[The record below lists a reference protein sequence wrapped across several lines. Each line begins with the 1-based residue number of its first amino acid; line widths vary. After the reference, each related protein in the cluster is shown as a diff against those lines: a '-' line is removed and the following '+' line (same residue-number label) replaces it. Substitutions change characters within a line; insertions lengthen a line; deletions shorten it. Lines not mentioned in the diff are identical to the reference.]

1 SAAHHSVH
9 ATPSSKVKGVYYEHE
24 PATLIPRRGKLV
36 RDLHN
41 KGLSPD
47 FIQLVVNLG
56 LVDVHT
62 AYEANVPES
71 AFESLVDNSLVVR
84 PNPAPGTS
92 KVKPQT
98 ADSSEDEVH
107 ESEVAY
113 VDTFKRLLDSL
124 SSSTTIATL
133 PPDYRKTLYVCKDNQ
148 TKRVQGSELKPDLAL
163 YREENSTR
171 DISRVQ
177 ILFEAKQ
184 HMNEETA
191 YKKYLGQFADYA
203 LEIWKTQPLRTFVPL
218 LMLLGCNLYLAV
230 FTRRG
235 YYTTTIGQV
244 MCQRTSDLTSCRDD
258 VLPAIRTLWF
268 LLTLPP
274 SNIGQLNTSIHSF
287 NYVDIKS
294 IAGQAVLEV
303 VPFPS
308 DSSIEVGSR
317 IPQSIPIVGRC
328 AHLFKARYGNMD
340 VVLKISSTPINR
352 LPEGAIYEVLATK
365 DDDSNPR
372 VSGIPRVHSSGIL
385 ANNIDGYRVEY
396 VLMKDCGTTVV
407 KYFDELRASKLPAA
421 DIVREARKCVESV
434 METLAQAR
442 HVSVLHRDLSPG
454 NIAIKGGRTYVIDWG
469 YAKLLCPPSEPLD
482 VVIFKHLDKN
492 NDSFK
497 TDLAS
502 RWGLDWDKVMS
513 KETNKDPFT
522 GTSMYM
528 STQMLLQVKRRSI
541 FNDIES
547 VFYVILDAL
556 STRDRSAS
564 AEDSPPGFAFFASNI
579 TAFTRIG
586 LLGCDRLCFADF
598 GVKTDGSQA
607 LEDMLCGMHRFL
619 FFSGDR
625 YIGGYLRDEYERQFD
640 RVAAASFMNAATI
653 QLLDGEGDAVKPA
666 PNSPQRCGPE
676 YLAPN
681 APEQPVASSSR
692 PHMELQMPVHRDS
705 TIGDSSS
712 SDDGENTRPL
722 KNVANVLDSPTPRA
736 SQNRGRG
743 RAIVAQKLA
752 PRTLAPR
759 TRGVAKPRAQAR
771 SAAST
776 TSSTLRASNSEPGND
791 ATILSGGVA
800 EGGSRRVTTRSSSLL
815 SASSVKRSREGEPD
829 TTTGRRLKHKK
840 PSSQMD
846 VDST

>member
-1 SAAHHSVH
+1 
-9 ATPSSKVKGVYYEHE
+9 
-24 PATLIPRRGKLV
+24 
-36 RDLHN
+36 
-41 KGLSPD
+41 
-47 FIQLVVNLG
+47 
-56 LVDVHT
+56 
-62 AYEANVPES
+62 
-71 AFESLVDNSLVVR
+71 
-84 PNPAPGTS
+84 
-92 KVKPQT
+92 
-98 ADSSEDEVH
+98 
-107 ESEVAY
+107 
-113 VDTFKRLLDSL
+113 
-124 SSSTTIATL
+124 
-133 PPDYRKTLYVCKDNQ
+133 
-148 TKRVQGSELKPDLAL
+148 
-163 YREENSTR
+163 
-171 DISRVQ
+171 
-177 ILFEAKQ
+177 
-184 HMNEETA
+184 
-191 YKKYLGQFADYA
+191 
-203 LEIWKTQPLRTFVPL
+203 
-218 LMLLGCNLYLAV
+218 
-230 FTRRG
+230 
-235 YYTTTIGQV
+235 
-244 MCQRTSDLTSCRDD
+244 
-258 VLPAIRTLWF
+258 
-268 LLTLPP
+268 
-274 SNIGQLNTSIHSF
+274 
-287 NYVDIKS
+287 
-294 IAGQAVLEV
+294 
-303 VPFPS
+303 
-308 DSSIEVGSR
+308 
-317 IPQSIPIVGRC
+317 
-328 AHLFKARYGNMD
+328 
-340 VVLKISSTPINR
+340 
-352 LPEGAIYEVLATK
+352 
-365 DDDSNPR
+365 
-372 VSGIPRVHSSGIL
+372 
-385 ANNIDGYRVEY
+385 
-396 VLMKDCGTTVV
+396 
-407 KYFDELRASKLPAA
+407 
-421 DIVREARKCVESV
+421 ARKCVESV

-469 YAKLLCPPSEPLD
+469 YAKLLFPPNEPFD
-482 VVIFKHLDKN
+482 IVIFKHLDKN

-502 RWGLDWDKVMS
+502 RWGFDWDKVMT
-513 KETNKDPFT
+513 KETEKDPFT

-586 LLGCDRLCFADF
+586 LLGCDRLCFDDF

-692 PHMELQMPVHRDS
+692 PHTELQMPVHRDS

-736 SQNRGRG
+736 PQNRGRGRGRGGRGG

-759 TRGVAKPRAQAR
+759 TRGVAKSRAQAR

-776 TSSTLRASNSEPGND
+776 TSRTLLTSNSEPGND
-791 ATILSGGVA
+791 ATVLSGGVA

-829 TTTGRRLKHKK
+829 TITGRRLKHKK

>member
-1 SAAHHSVH
+1 
-9 ATPSSKVKGVYYEHE
+9 
-24 PATLIPRRGKLV
+24 
-36 RDLHN
+36 
-41 KGLSPD
+41 
-47 FIQLVVNLG
+47 
-56 LVDVHT
+56 
-62 AYEANVPES
+62 
-71 AFESLVDNSLVVR
+71 
-84 PNPAPGTS
+84 
-92 KVKPQT
+92 
-98 ADSSEDEVH
+98 
-107 ESEVAY
+107 
-113 VDTFKRLLDSL
+113 
-124 SSSTTIATL
+124 
-133 PPDYRKTLYVCKDNQ
+133 
-148 TKRVQGSELKPDLAL
+148 
-163 YREENSTR
+163 
-171 DISRVQ
+171 
-177 ILFEAKQ
+177 
-184 HMNEETA
+184 
-191 YKKYLGQFADYA
+191 
-203 LEIWKTQPLRTFVPL
+203 
-218 LMLLGCNLYLAV
+218 
-230 FTRRG
+230 
-235 YYTTTIGQV
+235 
-244 MCQRTSDLTSCRDD
+244 
-258 VLPAIRTLWF
+258 
-268 LLTLPP
+268 
-274 SNIGQLNTSIHSF
+274 
-287 NYVDIKS
+287 
-294 IAGQAVLEV
+294 
-303 VPFPS
+303 
-308 DSSIEVGSR
+308 
-317 IPQSIPIVGRC
+317 
-328 AHLFKARYGNMD
+328 MD
-340 VVLKISSTPINR
+340 VVLKISSTPMNR

-372 VSGIPRVHSSGIL
+372 VSGIPRVYSSGIL

-396 VLMKDCGTTVV
+396 VLMEDGGTTVV
-407 KYFDELRASKLPAA
+407 NNLPAA
-421 DIVREARKCVESV
+421 EIAREAQKCVESV
-434 METLAQAR
+434 IETLAQAR
-442 HVSVLHRDLSPG
+442 HVCVLHRDLSPG
-454 NIAIKGGRTYVIDWG
+454 NIIIKGGRTYVIDWG
-469 YAKLLCPPSEPLD
+469 YAKLLCPPNEPLD

-502 RWGLDWDKVMS
+502 RWGLDWDEIMS
-513 KETNKDPFT
+513 KEIAKDPFT

-607 LEDMLCGMHRFL
+607 LEGMLCGMHRFL